1 MNTDNLAA
9 ARRALYEGALIL
21 RAPALGTLAITG
33 KDRQTWLNGL
43 VTCDVAPRRSGD
55 GVYGFAV
62 GKNGKILAEVR
73 ILLDDERILIGAP
86 RERIEGLMQH
96 FDRYVIMEDVTI
108 EDASTEVTWALAHGP
123 FAPNLVA
130 LARAH
135 GAVAAASVDMSGKGG
150 ALVALDP
157 ANADTVIDRLLKEKG
172 APVEL
177 GDDAWNRL
185 HVEVGLAE
193 WGVDFSD
200 ENYPQEASLENLTVS
215 FQKGCYLGQEAVFM
229 LQMRGHVKKKIV
241 RLDIEGDSDIAA
253 PTEITAADG
262 TSVGSVT
269 SSAPNPDKPSVIA
282 LGYVKWK
289 HAQSGTELAVA
300 GRKAVVAQ

>member
-1 MNTDNLAA
+1 MNTNNIAVS
-9 ARRALYEGALIL
+9 RRALYEGALIL

-43 VTCDVAPRRSGD
+43 VTCDVAPRRPGD

-62 GKNGKILAEVR
+62 GKNGKIMAELR
-73 ILLDDERILIGAP
+73 ILLDGDRILIGMP

-108 EDASTEVTWALAHGP
+108 EDVSAEVTWALAHGP

-157 ANADTVIDRLLKEKG
+157 ANADAVIARLLKEKG

-177 GDDAWNRL
+177 GDDTAWNRL

-193 WGVDFSD
+193 WSVDFSD

-241 RLDIEGDSDIAA
+241 RLDIEGDGDIAA
-253 PTEITAADG
+253 PTEITAPDG

-269 SSAPNPDKPSVIA
+269 SSAPNPDKPAVIA

-289 HAQSGTELAVA
+289 HAPTGTELSVA
-300 GRKAVVAQ
+300 GRKAVVA